1 MVVTMSLIKIVAFKN
16 ETNLENPTDEDI
28 VIAVSNGVTL
38 SEYTTPK
45 NTDLR
50 IPSGNL
56 TVEDLHKQF
65 PEAIEKITSDGSNNT
80 YLIKKT
86 IVIGKD
92 AKLNIVNSK
101 ILLKSLLIKDN
112 APVVIINYGKT
123 IVFNSTVTS
132 WDPQIK
138 IPDPNPYHP
147 RSFLVSNDGGIM
159 NILNS
164 TISYMGFSQG
174 GIHTLESDLAALNYY
189 NTSNFVIA
197 NSTISHNLYGF
208 YSKESSKFK
217 IINNQVYDQIAYGL
231 DPHSGSKDFII
242 DSNHIFVNGG
252 QGIICSFRCNNITI
266 ANNIVE
272 YNN

>member
-1 MVVTMSLIKIVAFKN
+1 MIFLTFFYSYNLVYGSDNESYQNSCFKN
-16 ETNLENPTDEDI
+16 ETNLENPLMKILLLLYPTALLYQNIQHQKTD
-28 VIAVSNGVTL
+28 N
-38 SEYTTPK
+38 
-45 NTDLR
+45 LR

-217 IINNQVYDQIAYGL
+217 IINNQVI
-231 DPHSGSKDFII
+231 S
-242 DSNHIFVNGG
+242 SNCIWVR
-252 QGIICSFRCNNITI
+252 SR
-266 ANNIVE
+266 IVVQRIL
-272 YNN
+272 